1 MKVLGLLGLQMIQIF
16 IFLLEKINT
25 GKTVFLTWEQ
35 LFGIASM
42 AQLGTLKLVILLSIR
57 LRKNISKILKNERTV
72 STILMRK

>member
-1 MKVLGLLGLQMIQIF
+1 MIKIS
-16 IFLLEKINT
+16 IFLLERMNM

-72 STILMRK
+72 SIILMHK